1 MFTQAVRAFRG
12 RLVAPALGLSL
23 ILAFPIMATAEV
35 FVKYLNGVP
44 YYTDSP
50 KASGFKEVQTYSGRF
65 RTVRRSIGPKA
76 SYSRFGPTVDAIAG
90 EFGLDPALVLAVI
103 KAESDFD
110 PYAVSPKGAMGLMQ
124 LRPETAYR
132 MGVGDILDPRENIE
146 GGTRYLKF
154 LLGMFGG
161 DLDLSLAAYN
171 AGEGAVT
178 RYGDI
183 PPYEETRTYVR
194 RVQRFYKQFRS
205 RARPVRAESP

>member
-1 MFTQAVRAFRG
+1 MPG
-12 RLVAPALGLSL
+12 RLLLVPALGLSL
-23 ILAFPIMATAEV
+23 ILAFPIMAVAEV

-44 YYTDSP
+44 YYTDVP
-50 KASGFKEVQTYSGRF
+50 RASGYREVQTYSGRF

-76 SYSRFGPTVDAIAG
+76 SYSRFSPTVHAIATD
-90 EFGLDPALVLAVI
+90 FGIDPALVLAVI
-103 KAESDFD
+103 KAESDFN

-132 MGVGDILDPRENIE
+132 MGVGDLLDPRDNIQ

-171 AGEGAVT
+171 AGENAVVK
-178 RYGDI
+178 YGDI
-183 PPYEETRTYVR
+183 PPYKETQTYVR
-194 RVQRFYKQFRS
+194 RVQRFYKQFRR
-205 RARPVRAESP
+205 RARPVSAESP